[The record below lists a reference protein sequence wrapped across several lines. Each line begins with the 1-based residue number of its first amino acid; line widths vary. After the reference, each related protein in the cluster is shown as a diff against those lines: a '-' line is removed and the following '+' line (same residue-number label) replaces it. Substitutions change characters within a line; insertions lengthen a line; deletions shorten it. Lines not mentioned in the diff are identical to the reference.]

1 MIETKLGAIFKQ
13 TAENLFKN
21 REINETQYDRYF
33 VSGKSSIFF
42 FLIFF
47 SMLIF
52 IILNKIINKVTEKE
66 IFNGILN
73 NKNTSNTVLY
83 FQRNIVDIDEY
94 AAKNLAIVKK
104 FIDLDKEDRVDKA
117 SRALLDELK
126 NVKIPSKLSS
136 SNIFKYDVIF

>member
-1 MIETKLGAIFKQ
+1 MKLNTIDILSQVKADFTVLLFYFYYFYVNLGFKLKKK
-13 TAENLFKN
+13 T
-21 REINETQYDRYF
+21 
-33 VSGKSSIFF
+33 
-42 FLIFF
+42 
-47 SMLIF
+47 
-52 IILNKIINKVTEKE
+52 NKVTEKE

-73 NKNTSNTVLY
+73 NKNTSNTALY

-117 SRALLDELK
+117 SRELLDELK

-136 SNIFKYDVIF
+136 SNIFKFDVILILIN